1 MPHFVRCIDGHVFD
15 AEVALQ
21 CPVCGAIVDAPPL
34 AAAVAPPAVTPAV
47 SDSDA
52 AQTKPPALPAW
63 RELPAQLRRSALR
76 IVIGGVILAPILAIF
91 KLFVL
96 PSIYPPAGQPPSAQ
110 SPPQTSV
117 SAPAAPAP
125 TNAEASKQM
134 PAPPA
139 AALVAP
145 VDISDTIKSALEV
158 ARMAVLYDRHEYSQV
173 ADIAR
178 NLNAQDNVAGP
189 FMLGTLQLGALG
201 TQNIPEARK
210 QFTAAAKLGDSDA
223 AMLAARM
230 MEQGAGGPRDVDGAK
245 ALYLFAARNGD
256 TNADRELAR
265 LNISDQRGMTVIE
278 ADNNLFAGKD
288 IDESWK
294 SMNKLIAAPSIT
306 AACMAGWLYGN
317 GNSVQRDFNRAL
329 ALFKTGAATGN
340 PSCLWGLSRLVARG
354 LANLSTDYVA
364 ADVLL
369 QLAAQGAG
377 PKATGFGTE
386 IAALESKMTDADKT
400 RAKQILQPVL
410 PSAAAAQ
417 SSAPGVHP

>member
-34 AAAVAPPAVTPAV
+34 APAAAPPPITPAA

-52 AQTKPPALPAW
+52 AQTKPLAPPAR

-76 IVIGGVILAPILAIF
+76 IVIGGVLLAPILAAF

-96 PSIYPPAGQPPSAQ
+96 PSIYPPAGQPPSAP
-110 SPPQTSV
+110 PPQTAV
-117 SAPAAPAP
+117 NGPVAPAP

-139 AALVAP
+139 AAPVAS
-145 VDISDTIKSALEV
+145 VDISDTIKSALDV

-178 NLNAQDNVAGP
+178 NLAAQDNVAGP
-189 FMLGTLQLGALG
+189 FMLGTLQLGPLG
-201 TQNIPEARK
+201 TQNIAEARK

-230 MEQGAGGPRDVDGAK
+230 MEQGAGGPRDIDGAK

-288 IDESWK
+288 VDESWK
-294 SMNKLIAAPSIT
+294 RMNELVAAPSIT

-354 LANLSTDYVA
+354 LANLWTDYVA

-377 PKATGFGTE
+377 PKSTGFGTE

-400 RAKQILQPVL
+400 RAKQMLQPAL

>member
-1 MPHFVRCIDGHVFD
+1 MTHFVRCIDGHVFD

-21 CPVCGAIVDAPPL
+21 CPVCGAIVDAPPQV
-34 AAAVAPPAVTPAV
+34 AAIASAAVTPGV

-52 AQTKPPALPAW
+52 TQTKPPAPPAR

-76 IVIGGVILAPILAIF
+76 IVIGGVILAPILAVF

-96 PSIYPPAGQPPSAQ
+96 PSIYPPAVQPPSAQ
-110 SPPQTSV
+110 SPPQISV
-117 SAPAAPAP
+117 GAPATPAP

-134 PAPPA
+134 PAA
-139 AALVAP
+139 APVAP
-145 VDISDTIKSALEV
+145 VDISDTIKSALNV

-178 NLNAQDNVAGP
+178 NLAARDNVAGP
-189 FMLGTLQLGALG
+189 FMLGTLQLGPLG

-230 MEQGAGGPRDVDGAK
+230 LEQGAGGPRDVDGAK

-265 LNISDQRGMTVIE
+265 LNVSDQRGMTVIE

-294 SMNKLIAAPSIT
+294 RMNELIAAPSIT
-306 AACMAGWLYGN
+306 AVCMAGWLYGN

-400 RAKQILQPVL
+400 RAKQMLQPVL
-410 PSAAAAQ
+410 PSAPAAQ

>member
-1 MPHFVRCIDGHVFD
+1 MTHFVRCIDGHVFD

-21 CPVCGAIVDAPPL
+21 CPVCGAIVDAPPQV
-34 AAAVAPPAVTPAV
+34 AAIASAAVTPGV

-52 AQTKPPALPAW
+52 TQTKPPAPPAR

-76 IVIGGVILAPILAIF
+76 IVIGGVILAPILAVF

-96 PSIYPPAGQPPSAQ
+96 PSIYPPAGAA
-110 SPPQTSV
+110 SV
-117 SAPAAPAP
+117 GAIAAADLRRRAGHARANQRRSLEANAATAAAP
-125 TNAEASKQM
+125 
-134 PAPPA
+134 
-139 AALVAP
+139 VAP
-145 VDISDTIKSALEV
+145 VDISDTIKSALKV

-189 FMLGTLQLGALG
+189 FMLGTLQLGPLG

-210 QFTAAAKLGDSDA
+210 QFTGAAKLGDSDA

-294 SMNKLIAAPSIT
+294 RMNEA
-306 AACMAGWLYGN
+306 
-317 GNSVQRDFNRAL
+317 NRR
-329 ALFKTGAATGN
+329 
-340 PSCLWGLSRLVARG
+340 P
-354 LANLSTDYVA
+354 
-364 ADVLL
+364 
-369 QLAAQGAG
+369 
-377 PKATGFGTE
+377 
-386 IAALESKMTDADKT
+386 
-400 RAKQILQPVL
+400 
-410 PSAAAAQ
+410 
-417 SSAPGVHP
+417 